1 MKTIALLFFLFH
13 SQLAFACR
21 EVDWTTEQW
30 AQKASAIYIG
40 KIYAISVT
48 EDYLKAVDSV
58 DTIHL
63 GVDRVI
69 QLKVFETL
77 KGEKVDNLE
86 VLIDWCRGGQFEFLQ
101 PIILFK
107 VGHEFHLKSISQA
120 DTVKAALG
128 SS

>member
-1 MKTIALLFFLFH
+1 MKTIALLFFLLH
-13 SQLAFACR
+13 YQLAFACR

-48 EDYLKAVDSV
+48 EDYLKAEDSV

-86 VLIDWCRGGQFEFLQ
+86 ALIDWCRGGQLEFLQ
-101 PIILFK
+101 PILLFK
-107 VGHEFHLKSISQA
+107 VGNEFHIKSTENVN
-120 DTVKAALG
+120 TVKAALV
-128 SS
+128 SN